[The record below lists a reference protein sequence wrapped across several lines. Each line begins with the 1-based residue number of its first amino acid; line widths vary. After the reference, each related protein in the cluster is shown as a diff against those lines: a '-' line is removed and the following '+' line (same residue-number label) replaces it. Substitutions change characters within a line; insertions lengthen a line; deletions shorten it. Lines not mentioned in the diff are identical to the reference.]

1 MERKEPTL
9 SNAALDVLDHRES
22 SATAGAAVAKAPAG
36 AKARA
41 ESRSSARAARSS
53 GPSSF
58 ALSFSVLMALAA
70 LAGSGLLAWQLQQAQ
85 GQLVAA
91 AERITVLEQKLDLAG
106 DESTQSV
113 TAIRA
118 KLKWADAEIR
128 KLWGV
133 SYDTNRKSIS
143 GNKATIAKLKKQLGT
158 ASKAASSAKT
168 LASGHQGQL
177 DKLKQQVS
185 SDAESLSQ
193 LNEQTREQQQSLQRA
208 VDKVNQ
214 ANRQLA
220 LLKSDLAARVAS
232 NEEAIEAIDAYRRNI
247 NRDLLQ
253 LQQRL
258 NQPGGG

>member
-9 SNAALDVLDHRES
+9 SNAALDVLDHRQN
-22 SATAGAAVAKAPAG
+22 SATDATVTKAAAGS
-36 AKARA
+36 KARA
-41 ESRSSARAARSS
+41 ESRSSTRAARSS
-53 GPSSF
+53 GPSSV
-58 ALSFSVLMALAA
+58 ALSFSLLLALAA
-70 LAGSGLLAWQLQQAQ
+70 LAGSGLLAWQLQQAK

-143 GNKATIAKLKKQLGT
+143 SNKATITKLNKQLSA
-158 ASKAASSAKT
+158 ASKAASSAKK

-185 SDAESLSQ
+185 SGADSLSQ
-193 LNEQTREQQQSLQRA
+193 LSSRASEQQQSLQQA

-258 NQPGGG
+258 NQPGGR